1 MIGKKITV
9 SSFITN
15 THRMRKMRRLLFT
28 SIRRRQSTQ
37 SPQSKRT
44 MNLTLSVSDPEIVS
58 ILSKYPEGEERDRFA
73 NEALR
78 VGVRIFL
85 FRIHTHIYSFESKVI
100 LDIRLYSII
109 TNPHTHSS

>member
-1 MIGKKITV
+1 
-9 SSFITN
+9 
-15 THRMRKMRRLLFT
+15 MRRLLFT

-78 VGVRIFL
+78 VGVRIFFFPNSPL
-85 FRIHTHIYSFESKVI
+85 TKLETRIHLHNLVYRRS
-100 LDIRLYSII
+100 
-109 TNPHTHSS
+109 H